1 MDHSLVSSVTERA
14 GEAAPYPHLFSP
26 FTLAGHRLR
35 NRVAHLAITTSLS
48 QGGQVTD
55 RLIQYHANRARGGTA
70 MIIAEPINMP
80 PHQKVGA
87 KVDAGSDQHMDGLKR
102 WADAVESHDCRLIAQ
117 VQDAGRGRH
126 APGRNPDA
134 VGASPL
140 PDDISWTVPHAMT
153 AGEIG
158 VMVEGFAEACA
169 RVKRCGFS
177 GVEISAGHGHLF
189 HQFMSPWSNVRD
201 DEYGGAF
208 AGRMRLTLEL
218 MAAIRA
224 ACGRDFILGV
234 KLPGN
239 DGVSGGIGPELAG
252 EIAQCVAATGHADY
266 ICFAQGSH
274 HRSLEMH
281 TPDGHTPPLTYR
293 GLMQQLRPRI
303 GNIPLM
309 ALGRITDPA
318 EAEGL
323 LSHGEAELIGLG
335 RPLITDPAWPRKA
348 AAGRA
353 RDIRYCVSGNSCWH
367 AVISHRPIACDNN
380 PRVAEVDELDE
391 VTPTAHPRRIVVVGG
406 GIAGLEAAWVAA
418 TRGHQVTLFGRSA
431 ELGGKLRLISAL
443 PGGEQFTSI
452 YDYQQVAAEKA
463 GVRFVLGAAATSEGI
478 LALAPDAV
486 ILATGSAMIWPRCL
500 PAELQADGFV
510 QDLRSAL
517 PDLLRVQQRQPGT
530 AVLFDMDHTDGTYA
544 AAELLHRI
552 FEHVV
557 LVTPRDSIAQ
567 DTYLVTR
574 QGILR
579 RFHQLG
585 IEIRL
590 HSEPHWSA
598 TMEEGVLEIT
608 NVYTGQ
614 RSSIENVAFFA
625 FSSPRAA
632 ENALVAP
639 LRLAGIDVLVIGDA
653 KVARSAMA
661 ATAEGHAAGRA
672 V

>member
-1 MDHSLVSSVTERA
+1 MDHSLPSGPA
-14 GEAAPYPHLFSP
+14 QEADQASPYPHLFSP
-26 FTLAGHRLR
+26 YTLAGHRLR
-35 NRVAHLAITTSLS
+35 NRVTHLSITTSLS

-55 RLIQYHANRARGGTA
+55 RLIQYHANRARGGAA

-87 KVDAGSDQHMDGLKR
+87 KANAGSDQDMDGLKR
-102 WADAVESHDCRLIAQ
+102 WADAVESQDCRLIAQ

-126 APGRNPDA
+126 APGRNADA

-140 PDDISWTVPHAMT
+140 PDDISWTMPHVMT
-153 AGEIG
+153 PTEIG
-158 VMVEGFAEACA
+158 VMVEGFAEACE

-177 GVEISAGHGHLF
+177 GAEISAGHGHLF
-189 HQFMSPWSNVRD
+189 HQFMSPWSNIRE
-201 DEYGGAF
+201 DEYGGDF
-208 AGRMRLTLEL
+208 AGRMRLMLEL
-218 MAAIRA
+218 MAAIRT
-224 ACGRDFILGV
+224 ACGKDFILGV
-234 KLPGN
+234 KLPGH
-239 DGVSGGIGPELAG
+239 DGVPGGIGPELAG
-252 EIAQCVAATGHADY
+252 EIAQCVAVTGNADY

-281 TPDGHTPPLTYR
+281 TPDGHTPALTYR
-293 GLMQQLRPRI
+293 GLMRQLRPAI
-303 GNIPLM
+303 GDIPLM

-335 RPLITDPAWPRKA
+335 RPLIADPAWPRKA

-391 VTPTAHPRRIVVVGG
+391 VTPTTNPRKIVVVGA
-406 GIAGLEAAWVAA
+406 GIAGMEAAWVAA
-418 TRGHQVTLFGRSA
+418 ARGHEVTLLGRSS
-431 ELGGKLRLISAL
+431 EVGGKLRLLAAL
-443 PGGEQFTSI
+443 PGGEQLTSI
-452 YDYQQVAAEKA
+452 YDHQQVAAEKA
-463 GVRFVLGAAATSEGI
+463 GVRFRLGAAASVEDI
-478 LALAPDAV
+478 LTFAPDTV
-486 ILATGSAMIWPRCL
+486 ILATGAAMTWPRCL
-500 PAELQADGFV
+500 PAELQAEGLV

-517 PDLLRVQQRQPGT
+517 PDLLHVRQRQRGT

-552 FEHVV
+552 FDHVV
-557 LVTPRDSIAQ
+557 LLTPRDSIAQ
-567 DTYLVTR
+567 DSYLVTR

-590 HSEPHWSA
+590 HSEPHWSE
-598 TMEEGVLEIT
+598 TMEEGMLEVA

-614 RSSIENVAFFA
+614 RSLIENVAFFA

-632 ENALVAP
+632 EEAMAAP
-639 LRLAGIDVLVIGDA
+639 LRAVGIEVHVIGDA
-653 KVARSAMA
+653 KVARAAMA
-661 ATAEGHAAGRA
+661 ATAEGHATGRA